1 MIRVLIVDDQPAFRT
16 QLRRL
21 LHRAGFDVVGEAGTI
36 PEAETQVRS
45 LRPDLAVVDVMLPG
59 VNGLA
64 GAPRLKALLP
74 GLRVILISAYAD
86 RADAL
91 RLAAREAGAETFVAK
106 DDLDLRLVETWKTER
121 SRTMYLVVGAT
132 GDLGGAITHMLL
144 AQHQAVRILAR
155 PQSPYQPLVAAGA
168 QVAPGDLKTRTS
180 LDPACQGVDIVIT
193 TANSAQ
199 RGGPDT
205 PQTVDLAGNRNLID
219 AARAAGVKQFIFVSV
234 STADPNSPIP
244 FVAAKGQTE
253 AYLRD
258 SGMSYTILAPDPFME
273 FWIGFYIGMPILQGR
288 PVTIVGEGKRRHS
301 FISAADVAAFALAA
315 GGHPKAINQRLVL
328 GGPEPCSFRDAVA
341 AYERVL
347 GHPVTVQSVRP
358 GEPVP
363 GLPEAVWGLAVGF
376 EMFDSPINMTET
388 ARTFGVRLTS
398 LEEFVRRS
406 VAHA

>member
-1 MIRVLIVDDQPAFRT
+1 MTRVLIVDDQPVFRV

-21 LHRAGFDVVGEAGTI
+21 LRRAGFDVVGEAGDI
-36 PEAETQVRS
+36 PAAEALVRS

-59 VNGLA
+59 ITGLD
-64 GAPRLKALLP
+64 GAPRLRALAP

-86 RADAL
+86 QADPL

-106 DDLDLRLVETWKTER
+106 DDLDLRLVETWKSER
-121 SRTMYLVVGAT
+121 SRTMYLIVGAT
-132 GDLGGAITHMLL
+132 GELGGAITHMLL
-144 AQHQAVRILAR
+144 TQRRPVRILAR
-155 PQSPYQPLVAAGA
+155 PQSHYQPLADAGA
-168 QVAPGDLKTRTS
+168 QVAFGDLKARAS
-180 LDPACQGVDIVIT
+180 LDPACQGVDVVIT

-205 PQTVDLAGNRNLID
+205 PQTVDLTGNRNLID
-219 AARAAGVKQFIFVSV
+219 AARAAGAKQFIFVSL
-234 STADPNSPIP
+234 SAADPNSPIP

-253 AYLRD
+253 AYLQA
-258 SGMSYTILAPDPFME
+258 SGMPYTILAPDSFME

-315 GGHPKAINQRLVL
+315 SGNPKAINQRLVL

-341 AYERVL
+341 VYERVL
-347 GHPVTVQSVRP
+347 GRPVPVQSVRP
-358 GEPVP
+358 GEPMP
-363 GLPEAVWGLAVGF
+363 GLPEAVWGLAAGF
-376 EMFDSPINMTET
+376 EMFDSPIDMAET
-388 ARTFGVRLTS
+388 ASTFGVRLTS